1 MNTFVRITGNFI
13 IAFGFLVV
21 IAGIL
26 TIFGF
31 GNFLSDVLP
40 LLIPDPTARNEAFV
54 VIPWAVGGKII
65 LDGLIYMAA
74 GEFLVL
80 FVDLVQ
86 NLKKI
91 AEK

>member
-1 MNTFVRITGNFI
+1 
-13 IAFGFLVV
+13 
-21 IAGIL
+21 
-26 TIFGF
+26 
-31 GNFLSDVLP
+31 
-40 LLIPDPTARNEAFV
+40 